1 MHWHVPDGGKNHP
14 HCAPDGQCEKKF
26 SATPRR
32 AMRGRHDKAAGGRVL
47 RRMKIL
53 MDITGNILHALAAG
67 RHGMSPLGGLQA
79 GNEALPSGKYG
90 LAAA

>member
-1 MHWHVPDGGKNHP
+1 
-14 HCAPDGQCEKKF
+14 
-26 SATPRR
+26 
-32 AMRGRHDKAAGGRVL
+32 
-47 RRMKIL
+47 MKIL